1 MNRGNENIQTPWARC
16 PPRLTTC
23 DHDRVRSSLLASSH
37 VVRQSARPAT
47 DSPPRLHTAPNG
59 IPATRVRK
67 VPQLRIVRSSQE
79 ESSRPNV
86 IAATASGSRPR
97 LLGPNGLFAWG
108 GPIKIESDSL
118 GVAAPRSVGC
128 HDRVRFAVDW
138 TQDLIAG
145 VKPRRAPTRP
155 TEVRREG
162 DIPGQGN
169 VEPWPTC
176 VRSLTT
182 RHQGY
187 VSTSRAIRPFPLEFT
202 RALRE
207 QVALATPTGRFHVLG
222 KGASWMFSP

>member
-59 IPATRVRK
+59 IPATRDRK
-67 VPQLRIVRSSQE
+67 VPQLRIVRSNQE

-145 VKPRRAPTRP
+145 VNHVVPQPDKPRSGERVISRDKDNVERRP
-155 TEVRREG
+155 T
-162 DIPGQGN
+162 
-169 VEPWPTC
+169 W